1 MMDTHHYDHAGETE
15 VTKRLADTIKA
26 RHFDFW
32 YSTGTISAAPIK
44 NTQEIATWRTCSRSL
59 SLSVPAGTHTDI
71 SMTRIDGTMVRRA
84 SLEGGTALHRIEG
97 LAPGIYLLDMK
108 NNGRHKHDRV
118 VIR

>member
-1 MMDTHHYDHAGETE
+1 M
-15 VTKRLADTIKA
+15 TKRVADTIKS

-44 NTQEIATWRTCSRSL
+44 NTQEIATWRTGPRAL
-59 SLSVPAGTHTDI
+59 FLSVPVGTRMDLTL
-71 SMTRIDGTMVRRA
+71 TRIDGAMVRRA
-84 SLEGGTALHRIEG
+84 CLEGSAALRRIDG
-97 LAPGIYLLDMK
+97 LVPGMYLLDMK